1 MNPSAPIL
9 KPHRFA
15 RIAFWARTA
24 LVWVALILSSPDAYA
39 GRRRIRQR
47 YRLLSLGCMA
57 SLVQALILIR
67 AVEITK
73 IAQRAR
79 PMRNA
84 APAGFRRRINRPSRM
99 RATLGARLR
108 KALKHRDKSERIRL
122 LLAALADIDGFARR
136 YLVPRALRRLTKL
149 FAIVMS
155 APPADAVASLT
166 SRTPCAADSS

>member
-1 MNPSAPIL
+1 MNASAPLL
-9 KPHRFA
+9 KPYRFA
-15 RIAFWARTA
+15 RIAFWARTM
-24 LVWVALILSSPDAYA
+24 LVWVALILCSPDAYA

-47 YRLLSLGCMA
+47 YHSLSLGRMA
-57 SLVQALILIR
+57 SLAHALILIR

-79 PMRNA
+79 PTRNA
-84 APAGFRRRINRPSRM
+84 APPGFRRRIDRAARM
-99 RATLGARLR
+99 RATIGARLR
-108 KALKHRDKSERIRL
+108 KALKHRDASERIRL

-136 YLVPRALRRLTKL
+136 YLAPRALRRLTKL

-166 SRTPCAADSS
+166 SRAPCAADSS